1 MLNTV
6 FLTSERIGGGWTFT
20 AELVHHLTQRKG
32 DDEFIVLVNDAVAD
46 AMPVHAASGQRVVV
60 PLAAASKMRR
70 ISWEQTS
77 IPGLIRK
84 YKPDLFHGLG
94 NTLPV
99 YVNCPAILTIAD
111 LQVFHYPENF
121 PLARRL
127 YLRTLIPWS
136 VRRSERVIAISEF
149 TRQDVIEQFGTDPRK
164 VVAVPLSGMTTADD
178 ALMQGGADPVA
189 KYGLP
194 GRFLLSVGSSL
205 PHKNLVR
212 LIYAFAK
219 AAPSV
224 SDDLVI
230 LGESFANRGEI
241 EAALRSTGLL
251 ASGRVRLLPF
261 LPRQELLA
269 LYRAA
274 RGFVFPSLF
283 EGFGIPVL
291 EAMSCGCPVV
301 AADATALP
309 EVGGDAALYFDP
321 LSLESTAGAIT
332 RICTDDG
339 LRTGLIKRGQE
350 RARQFSWA
358 QVAGETVKIYKDVL
372 NELQGR
378 NLARNGR

>member
-6 FLTSERIGGGWTFT
+6 FLTSERIGGGWTFI
-20 AELVHHLTQRKG
+20 AEHVHHLTQRNG
-32 DDEFIVLVNDAVAD
+32 NDEFIVLVNDAVAD
-46 AMPVHAASGQRVVV
+46 AMPVNAASGRKVVV
-60 PLAAASKMRR
+60 PLSATSKVKR
-70 ISWEQTS
+70 ISWEQTA

-99 YVNCPAILTIAD
+99 YVGCPAILTIAD

-121 PLARRL
+121 PAARRH

-136 VRRSERVIAISEF
+136 VRRAERVIAISEF
-149 TRQDVIEQFGTDPRK
+149 TRQDVIDQFGADPRK
-164 VVAVPLSGMTTADD
+164 VVAVPLSGMTSADA
-178 ALMQGGADPVA
+178 ALMEAGADPVA

-194 GRFLLSVGSSL
+194 SHFLLSVGSSL

-212 LIYAFAK
+212 LIHAFAR
-219 AAPSV
+219 AAPAIP
-224 SDDLVI
+224 DDLVI
-230 LGESFANRGEI
+230 LGESFANRGEVE
-241 EAALRSTGLL
+241 EALTASGLL
-251 ASGRVRLLPF
+251 AGGRVRLLPF

-274 RGFVFPSLF
+274 RAFVFPSLF

-321 LSLESTAGAIT
+321 LSLESMAGAIT

-339 LRTGLIKRGQE
+339 LRTGLIARGRE
-350 RARQFSWA
+350 RTTQFSWEKS
-358 QVAGETVKIYKDVL
+358 AGETLKVYQEVL
-372 NELQGR
+372 NDMQGR
-378 NLARNGR
+378 NPARNV